1 MSVDIP
7 VGAAAD
13 QRSWKRV
20 ADDATR
26 TFGNAGKDAGRE
38 FANALSGSSKGV
50 EQALKRMGDKASD
63 AYDKA
68 ADAVGKLKS
77 EEAQLQR
84 LRNRDADG
92 AQIIRQAE
100 RVEAARRSEARAV
113 RDATKAYREYQ
124 DAADDAGR
132 RNNTN
137 ILGGIRA
144 QTGQSAQLGR
154 DMADGFSGGFVNG
167 VSGAASI
174 ARLGAAG
181 GPIGAALMGLT
192 AVGVLVGS
200 RVAGAIADGMATT
213 ATKDLFQSRM
223 GLDEKSIG
231 QFATAAGHAYANNFG
246 SSMAD
251 NLSAAQAALR
261 AGLITPN
268 ADDTEVQ
275 RTVQQLQGAGQVTEA
290 TAAQLSRSAAT
301 LIRTGFA
308 TSTSDALDII
318 TAGFQ
323 KGLDVSGDWLDTIN
337 EYSTQFRK
345 LGLDGSQVLTLLKQ
359 GFEGGARDTDKV
371 ADSLKEFSIRAVDG
385 SKATKEGFE
394 ALGFNAEEMG
404 KRFAAGGEQARQ
416 AFGAVL
422 TGLRN
427 LDDPVQ
433 QALVW
438 QRLFGTQWED
448 MGDAVN
454 KLDLDPAKNQFTDL
468 QDTSKRATETA
479 TANFKSEWEGATKA
493 VGQWF
498 DDLKTSLSDWFVDL
512 PGIRSIPGLI
522 KDVFSDPVTS
532 YGPPSQ
538 NARPTPVVDPKAPQ
552 NFLQSPGGGS
562 NLLPGAGPGLLGN
575 LLNPTP
581 GAPVPAGSPLA
592 PKPNNATDVGPQA
605 GDRKPIAPTPADGD
619 KTKPPIDPKLWSVDA
634 NPVAIPPGMSMAT
647 GAPGMPPAGAKGPG
661 YYEVDPMRVYDAES
675 SVQRAKNSL
684 EQDRIALIRLE
695 QEGNAD
701 ADALLRAK
709 NQVADAERSFV
720 SSQMKLHEAQQGTW
734 KRMEGSAKSL
744 TDGMEQI
751 GAALD
756 KDFGLSKGLPGL
768 AENLVKFLANMAA
781 APLLGQLGAVAQMNP
796 SKGGYGA
803 MGVLAAQGA
812 FGSQYTGLAQSAGS
826 AGGGYAARGG
836 YAPYPGDAALMS
848 SVKAGSYVSEAG
860 VGDLTKGI
868 GDCSSAV
875 EDLVDIMD
883 GRPTAGRNLSTG
895 NAPEWLTQRGF
906 LPGMGGDGDFR
917 VGFNPQHMQA
927 TLPGGTNINWGSDA
941 SAAQRGMDGSKGAYD
956 PAFTSHYYRPAGGAA
971 APTPSAASSPATGAG
986 LTATGNP
993 ALGGYDPVMSDPTLT
1008 NPGLTTGTPAAG
1020 GGWGGATGPAQG
1032 WSPSQPGT
1040 RIGGVTPASGSGSGG
1055 VGITPGG
1062 TIDTAIGMAAS
1073 VGDMFAPGAGQA
1085 ASTGIKLANRAIQ
1098 FGGQAA
1104 GIGVQGAMDALLPTG
1119 GSELANKSWV
1129 TKILGG
1135 VAGAAPALP
1144 NVAGKATAPPNPNQA
1159 DPNAQGGG
1167 QGQGGDTHISVT
1179 NNRATEDGTGRD
1191 IAYHQQQQ
1199 HQAPGM

>member
-20 ADDATR
+20 ADNATR

-38 FANALSGSSKGV
+38 FANALSGSSKDV

-77 EEAQLQR
+77 EEAQLKKA
-84 LRNRDADG
+84 RDSGDDSR
-92 AQIIRQAE
+92 IIRQAE
-100 RVEAARRSEARAV
+100 RVETARRSEARAV
-113 RDATKAYREYQ
+113 RDATRAYREYQ

-137 ILGGIRA
+137 VIGGMRA
-144 QTGQSAQLGR
+144 QAGQSAQLGR
-154 DMADGFSGGFVNG
+154 EMADGFSGGFVNG

-181 GPIGAALMGLT
+181 GPIGIALMGLT

-223 GLDEKSIG
+223 GLDERSIG

-251 NLSAAQAALR
+251 NLGAAQAALR
-261 AGLITPN
+261 AGLITPS

-275 RTVQQLQGAGQVTEA
+275 RTVEQLQGAGQVTEA

-308 TSTSDALDII
+308 NSTSDALDII

-385 SKATKEGFE
+385 SKTTKEGFE
-394 ALGFNAEEMG
+394 ALGFSAEEMG
-404 KRFAAGGEQARQ
+404 KRFSAGGEQARQ

-479 TANFKSEWEGATKA
+479 TANFKSEWEGATKT

-498 DDLKTSLSDWFVDL
+498 DNLKTSLSDWFVDL

-522 KDVFSDPVTS
+522 KDIFSDPVTS
-532 YGPPSQ
+532 YGPPNP
-538 NARPTPVVDPKAPQ
+538 NARPNPARLDP
-552 NFLQSPGGGS
+552 S
-562 NLLPGAGPGLLGN
+562 GAL
-575 LLNPTP
+575 
-581 GAPVPAGSPLA
+581 VPAGSGATVPPGNGTGFLTNLLSPGNGVPIPADSPLA
-592 PKPNNATDVGPQA
+592 PKPNNATDGGPQA
-605 GDRKPIAPTPADGD
+605 GDRKAIAPTPADTD
-619 KTKPPIDPKLWSVDA
+619 KTKPAIDPKLWSVDA

-647 GAPGMPPAGAKGPG
+647 SAPGVPPASAKGPG
-661 YYEVDPMRVYDAES
+661 YYDVDPMRVYDAES

-720 SSQMKLHEAQQGTW
+720 SSQMKLAEAQQGTW
-734 KRMEGSAKSL
+734 KKMEGSAKSL
-744 TDGMEQI
+744 SDGMEQI

-768 AENLVKFLANMAA
+768 AENLTKFLANMAA
-781 APLLGQLGAVAQMNP
+781 APLLGQLGAVAQANP

-803 MGVLAAQGA
+803 MGVLAAQGV
-812 FGSQYTGLAQSAGS
+812 FGPQYTGVAPSAGS
-826 AGGGYAARGG
+826 AGGGYPVRGG
-836 YAPYPGDAALMS
+836 NAPYPGDAALMS
-848 SVKAGSYVSEAG
+848 NVKAGKYVSEPG
-860 VGDLTKGI
+860 VGDLTQGI
-868 GDCSSAV
+868 GDCTSAV

-883 GRPTAGRNLSTG
+883 GRPTAGRSLSTG
-895 NAPEWLTQRGF
+895 NAAEWLPQHGF
-906 LPGMGGDGDFR
+906 VPGVGGAGDFR
-917 VGFNPQHMQA
+917 VGFNPSHMQA

-941 SAAQRGMDGSKGAYD
+941 AAAQRGMDGGQGADD
-956 PAFTSHYYRPAGGAA
+956 PALTSRYYRPAGGGYSPV
-971 APTPSAASSPATGAG
+971 APSVGVGTTPVAPSYQDLADPA
-986 LTATGNP
+986 
-993 ALGGYDPVMSDPTLT
+993 
-1008 NPGLTTGTPAAG
+1008 NPGLSDPVLSGG
-1020 GGWGGATGPAQG
+1020 GGWGGGTGPAQG

-1040 RIGGVTPASGSGSGG
+1040 RIGGVTPASGSGAGG
-1055 VGITPGG
+1055 VGIAPGG

-1098 FGGQAA
+1098 FAGQGV
-1104 GIGVQGAMDALLPTG
+1104 GIGAQGAIDALLPTG

-1135 VAGAAPALP
+1135 VAGAAPAIP
-1144 NVAGKATAPPNPNQA
+1144 NVAGKQSAPPNPNQN

-1167 QGQGGDTHISVT
+1167 QGQGGDTNINVT

>member
-7 VGAAAD
+7 IGAAAD

-144 QTGQSAQLGR
+144 QAGQSAQLGR

-756 KDFGLSKGLPGL
+756 KDFGISKGLPGM

-803 MGVLAAQGA
+803 MGILAAQGA
-812 FGSQYTGLAQSAGS
+812 FGSQYTGTSQGS
-826 AGGGYAARGG
+826 AYGPQGIGPAALGGGMGAYGS
-836 YAPYPGDAALMS
+836 DAALLAN
-848 SVKAGSYVSEAG
+848 VPAGRYERPEDPAVW
-860 VGDLTKGI
+860 DLNKGLA
-868 GDCSSAV
+868 DCSSSV
-875 EDLVDIMD
+875 EDLINTMD
-883 GRPTAGRNLSTG
+883 RRPTGGRSMSTH
-895 NAPEWLTQRGF
+895 NADEWLQARGF
-906 LPGMGGDGDFR
+906 MPGMGGDGDFR
-917 VGFNPQHMQA
+917 VGFNPSHMQA
-927 TLPGGTNINWGSDA
+927 TLPGGTNFNWGSDSA
-941 SAAQRGMDGSKGAYD
+941 AAQRGMDGSKGAYD
-956 PAFTSHYYRPAGGAA
+956 PAFTSHYYRPAGGGYSPV
-971 APTPSAASSPATGAG
+971 APSVGVSQTPIPPTYPPLSDPA
-986 LTATGNP
+986 NP
-993 ALGGYDPVMSDPTLT
+993 ALT
-1008 NPGLTTGTPAAG
+1008 NPVPPGG

-1032 WSPSQPGT
+1032 WSPSAPGT

>member
-7 VGAAAD
+7 IGAAAD

-38 FANALSGSSKGV
+38 FANALTGSSKDV
-50 EQALKRMGDKASD
+50 EQSLKRMGDRASD

-84 LRNRDADG
+84 LRDNDADG
-92 AQIIRQAE
+92 ARVIRQAE
-100 RVEAARRSEARAV
+100 KVETARRAEARAV
-113 RDATKAYREYQ
+113 RDATRAYREYQ
-124 DAADDAGR
+124 SAADEAGR
-132 RNNTN
+132 RNDTN
-137 ILGGIRA
+137 IIGGMRA
-144 QTGQSAQLGR
+144 QAGQAAQLGR

-200 RVAGAIADGMATT
+200 RLADAIGDGMATT
-213 ATKDLFQSRM
+213 ASTDLFQSRM
-223 GLDEKSIG
+223 GLDERSMG

-246 SSMAD
+246 SSFVD
-251 NLSAAQAALR
+251 NLGVAQAALR
-261 AGLITPN
+261 AGLITPGSG
-268 ADDTEVQ
+268 DGEIQ
-275 RTVQQLQGAGQVTEA
+275 RTVEQLQGAGQVTEA

-308 TSTSDALDII
+308 DSTSDALDII

-385 SKATKEGFE
+385 SKTTKEGFE

-404 KRFAAGGEQARQ
+404 RRFSAGGEQARQ

-448 MGDAVN
+448 LGEAVN
-454 KLDLDPAKNQFTDL
+454 KLDLDPAKNQFVDL
-468 QDTSKRATETA
+468 QNTSQRATQTA

-498 DDLKTSLSDWFVDL
+498 DDLKVAISDAFVKAPIIAQL
-512 PGIRSIPGLI
+512 PGWIKSI
-522 KDVFSDPVTS
+522 FSDPVNT
-532 YGPPSQ
+532 YGPPSV
-538 NARPTPVVDPKAPQ
+538 NARPTPVQLDP
-552 NFLQSPGGGS
+552 NT
-562 NLLPGAGPGLLGN
+562 GAVVPPGLGANVTGDGVGLGLGN

-592 PKPNNATDVGPQA
+592 PKPNNATDGGPQA
-605 GDRKPIAPTPADGD
+605 GERKPIAPTPADTD
-619 KTKPPIDPKLWSVDA
+619 KAKPAIDPKLWSVDA
-634 NPVAIPPGMSMAT
+634 NPVAIPPGMFAAT
-647 GAPGMPPAGAKGPG
+647 GAPAAPPPGVKGPG
-661 YYEVDPMRVYDAES
+661 AYEVDPMRVYDAES
-675 SVQRAKNSL
+675 SVQRAKNAL

-720 SSQMKLHEAQQGTW
+720 SAQMKLHEAQQGTW
-734 KRMEGSAKSL
+734 KKMEGSAKSL
-744 TDGMEQI
+744 SDGMDQI

-756 KDFGLSKGLPGL
+756 KDFGISKGLPGL
-768 AENLVKFLANMAA
+768 AENLTKFLANMAF
-781 APLLGQLGAVAQMNP
+781 APMLGQLSAISAANP

-803 MGVLAAQGA
+803 MGILGAQGA
-812 FGSQYTGLAQSAGS
+812 FGPQYTGLSANAASGVQGIVSAASGGTMGAGFGS
-826 AGGGYAARGG
+826 
-836 YAPYPGDAALMS
+836 DAALLAR
-848 SVKAGSYVSEAG
+848 VPAGIYTQDRR
-860 VGDLTKGI
+860 GDLTQGLA
-868 GDCSSAV
+868 DCSSAV
-875 EDLVDIMD
+875 EDLVNLMD
-883 GRPTAGRNLSTG
+883 GRPTAGASMYTG
-895 NAPEWLTQRGF
+895 NAAEWLTQRGF
-906 LPGMGGDGDFR
+906 MPGMGGDGDFR
-917 VGFNPQHMQA
+917 VGFNPSHMQA
-927 TLPGGTNINWGSDA
+927 TLPGGTNFNWGSDA
-941 SAAQRGMDGSKGAYD
+941 AAAQRGMDGGQGAYD
-956 PAFTSHYYRPAGGAA
+956 PAFTSHYYRPARGG
-971 APTPSAASSPATGAG
+971 SSPVAPSVGVGT
-986 LTATGNP
+986 TPITP
-993 ALGGYDPVMSDPTLT
+993 GYQPMDDPT
-1008 NPGLTTGTPAAG
+1008 NPGLTTPIPSA
-1020 GGWGGATGPAQG
+1020 GGWGGPTGPAQG
-1032 WSPSQPGT
+1032 WSPSQPGS
-1040 RIGGVTPASGSGSGG
+1040 RIGGVEPASGSGKGG
-1055 VGITPGG
+1055 VGMTPGG
-1062 TIDTAIGMAAS
+1062 TLDTAMGLAAS
-1073 VGDMFAPGAGQA
+1073 GLDLMAPGAGQA
-1085 ASTGIKLANRAIQ
+1085 AQTGMKLANRAIE
-1098 FGGQAA
+1098 FGSQAA
-1104 GIGVQGAMDALLPTG
+1104 GIGVQGVMDTFLPTG
-1119 GSELANKSWV
+1119 GSELASKSWL

-1159 DPNAQGGG
+1159 DPNAQGR
-1167 QGQGGDTHISVT
+1167 QGNTGDTNITVN

-1191 IAYHQQQQ
+1191 IAYHQEQQ
-1199 HQAPGM
+1199 HRAPGM